1 MYITNNIF
9 NIPKNNYPKYSLD
22 NTKSDR
28 VFHDNYVYT
37 PIKCSPLTFQAVYN
51 VKHKSINIPAEKEK
65 LLKQI
70 SDLLNIE
77 NEPKDILVND
87 LQQAFQAF
95 RAKIKQQN
103 EILHQIEEIADSRI
117 LSQEQKLEKINQL
130 RKEVNHELRLR
141 RIPLYNKCQRRSR

>member
-51 VKHKSINIPAEKEK
+51 VKPKSINI
-65 LLKQI
+65 
-70 SDLLNIE
+70 
-77 NEPKDILVND
+77 
-87 LQQAFQAF
+87 
-95 RAKIKQQN
+95 
-103 EILHQIEEIADSRI
+103 
-117 LSQEQKLEKINQL
+117 
-130 RKEVNHELRLR
+130 
-141 RIPLYNKCQRRSR
+141 